1 MTERSEVDAT
11 ACAGIL
17 AETLRLRDADETA
30 ALVRQRVR
38 MVLP

>member
-30 ALVRQRVR
+30 APVGERVR